1 VTTSFN
7 FKAGGSVTAGTR
19 VATGLFTLALVGL
32 GSTPALGQQGTC
44 NWVSPAERVI
54 VAELYTSQGCSSCPP
69 ADRWLSSQLSTPERS
84 KNILALSFHV
94 DYWNYIGWED
104 PYSKKQFTERQ
115 YAHKRAGNVSQ
126 IYTPQYVFSNREMRR
141 WGQAGLVP
149 QQLAAMQQ
157 DKAPVGLQ
165 VSLERRQANRVEIE
179 VKTEWLDER
188 YSGGRVFLAF
198 YEDNLSQQ
206 VKAGENR
213 GELLKHDRVVRHL
226 SEVKKVSPTSKVQ
239 VFNHTLPSD
248 WNQNNV
254 GLGVIVENNESNT
267 VLQALNVPKAL
278 GQCS

>member
-1 VTTSFN
+1 MLG
-7 FKAGGSVTAGTR
+7 FKSTQFLGLTACLTASG
-19 VATGLFTLALVGL
+19 AWAQA
-32 GSTPALGQQGTC
+32 STCT
-44 NWVSPAERVI
+44 WTSPAQRMI
-54 VAELYTSQGCSSCPP
+54 VAELYTSEGCSSCPP
-69 ADRWLSSQLSTPERS
+69 ADRWLSSQLATADRS

-115 YAHKRAGNVSQ
+115 YAHRRAGNIGQ
-126 IYTPQYVFSNREMRR
+126 IYTPQYVFSNREVRR
-141 WGQAGLVP
+141 WSQAGLIS
-149 QQLAAMQQ
+149 QRLASMQQ

-165 VSLERRQANRVEIE
+165 VSLERKGVNQVEIK

-188 YSGGRVFLAF
+188 YSSGRIYLAF

-226 SEVKKVSPTSKVQ
+226 SEYRKVSTTLREQ
-239 VFNHTLPSD
+239 VFNQTVPVD
-248 WNQNNV
+248 WNKNNV
-254 GLGVIVENNESNT
+254 GIGVVVESNESNI
-267 VLQALNVPKAL
+267 VLQALNAPRAL